1 MKINRRN
8 AMKTAA
14 AAGVAASV
22 GNSDKV
28 AASVNPYWITPF
40 SPPTGYQ
47 PDMTPGDTPVRL
59 CSHRVGLRY
68 PADGGKKAEALD
80 NLSGAQASTRDMS
93 LTGQVKNIRDKGFTA
108 CESGI
113 PRYKDSP
120 WLKITESELRELK
133 AALKKYDVDFY
144 GLHTTGSNIQANLE
158 EREKCIRYTIKGA
171 EAAEH
176 LGLRN
181 LTTHIGS
188 VDSTPY
194 YVHPDNWTM
203 DTWKLGMD
211 VFRRILRETSGMK
224 VCLGIEATNM
234 TIMNNPRAHLRMIE
248 ELGDPRVK
256 VCLDPVNMT
265 NLQWYHRNTEL
276 IEECFDLL
284 SDHIIYAHAK
294 DNYIEKKMSLYLTEV
309 APGRGVIDYEIYLVR
324 LSRLETPCPLMLE
337 HLPNDEEYAFAKKYL
352 EDTAKKVGVKMYK

>member
-1 MKINRRN
+1 MKINRRD
-8 AMKTAA
+8 ALKTTAA
-14 AAGVAASV
+14 AGAAAGMGITHNAEAA
-22 GNSDKV
+22 
-28 AASVNPYWITPF
+28 ANPYWITPF
-40 SPPTGYQ
+40 SPPVGYK
-47 PDMTPGDTPVRL
+47 PDLTPGPMSVRL

-68 PADGGKKAEALD
+68 PAKNQSLAE
-80 NLSGAQASTRDMS
+80 
-93 LTGQVKNIRDKGFTA
+93 QVKNVRDQGFTA

-113 PRYKDSP
+113 SRYNDSP
-120 WLKITESELRELK
+120 WLKITESELRELND
-133 AALKKYDVDFY
+133 ALIKYDVDFY

-158 EREKCIRYTIKGA
+158 EREQCIRYTIKGC
-171 EAAEH
+171 EAAER

-181 LTTHIGS
+181 VTTHIGS
-188 VDSTPY
+188 VDSTPF

-203 DTWKLGMD
+203 ETWKLGMD

-248 ELGDPRVK
+248 ELGDPRIK

-284 SDHIIYAHAK
+284 ADHIIYAHAK
-294 DNYIEKKMSLYLTEV
+294 DNYIEKKMSIYLTEV
-309 APGRGVIDYEIYLVR
+309 APGKGVIDYETYLVR
-324 LSRLETPCPLMLE
+324 LSRLNFQCPLMLE
-337 HLPNDEEYAFAKKYL
+337 HLPSEEEYAFAKKYI
-352 EDTAKKVGVKMYK
+352 EDTAKKVGVEIYQ

>member
-8 AMKTAA
+8 AIKTAA
-14 AAGVAASV
+14 VAGVAA
-22 GNSDKV
+22 GIGKV
-28 AASVNPYWITPF
+28 NEAGATANPYWITPF
-40 SPPTGYQ
+40 SPPKDYVR
-47 PDMTPGDTPVRL
+47 DLTPGPTPVRL
-59 CSHRVGLRY
+59 CSNKSGLRY
-68 PADGGKKAEALD
+68 PPRDG
-80 NLSGAQASTRDMS
+80 QS
-93 LTGQVKNIRDKGFTA
+93 LTDQVRAIREMGYTA
-108 CESGI
+108 CESGVS
-113 PRYKDSP
+113 RGKSP
-120 WLKITESELRELK
+120 WLKIADSELRELN
-133 AALKKYDVDFY
+133 AALKQHDVDFY
-144 GLHTTGSNIQANLE
+144 GLHSTGSNIQADLDK
-158 EREKCIRYTIKGA
+158 REQMIRYTIMGC
-171 EAAEH
+171 EAAER

-265 NLQWYHRNTEL
+265 NLQWYCRTTEL

-284 SDHIIYAHAK
+284 ADHIIYAHAK
-294 DNYIEKKMSLYLTEV
+294 DNYIEKKMSIYLTEV
-309 APGRGVIDYEIYLVR
+309 APGKGVIDYETYLVR
-324 LSRLETPCPLMLE
+324 LSRLKTPCPLMIE
-337 HLPNDEEYAFAKKYL
+337 HLSSEEEYAFAKKYL
-352 EDTAKKVGVKMYK
+352 EDTAKKVGVRIY

>member
-8 AMKTAA
+8 AIKIAA
-14 AAGVAASV
+14 AAGMAAGFGKTNTIEAAS
-22 GNSDKV
+22 
-28 AASVNPYWITPF
+28 NPYWITPF
-40 SPPTGYQ
+40 SPPAGYK
-47 PDMTPGDTPVRL
+47 PDLTPGKTPVRL
-59 CSHRVGLRY
+59 CSSRVGLRY
-68 PADGGKKAEALD
+68 PPNNAKKPEALD
-80 NLSGAQASTRDMS
+80 NLSGSQVVSNDQS
-93 LTGQVKNIRDKGFTA
+93 LAGQVKNVRDKGFTA

-113 PRYKDSP
+113 SRYRESP
-120 WLKITESELRELK
+120 WLKITDSELRELN
-133 AALKKYDVDFY
+133 AALKQYDVDFY
-144 GLHTTGSNIQANLE
+144 GLHTTGSNIQANLK
-158 EREKCIRYTIKGA
+158 EREQCIRYTIKGC
-171 EAAEH
+171 EAAERV
-176 LGLRN
+176 GVRN
-181 LTTHIGS
+181 LTTHVGS

-203 DTWKLGMD
+203 ETWKLGMD

-248 ELGDPRVK
+248 ELADPRVK

-294 DNYIEKKMSLYLTEV
+294 DNYIEKKMSIYLTEV
-309 APGRGVIDYEIYLVR
+309 APGKGVIDYETYLVR
-324 LSRLETPCPLMLE
+324 LSRLKTPCPLMIE
-337 HLPNDEEYAFAKKYL
+337 HLSSEEEYAFAKKYL
-352 EDTAKKVGVKMYK
+352 EDTAKKVGVKIYQ